1 MTTTDGMTTN
11 NTGSSQG
18 NYDYW
23 LCMFYS
29 TVNNIQA
36 ISLRPYLSLEK
47 IGVLWET
54 NYLYLICYMHIGHF
68 LSEGLC
74 LTPQK
79 LDLYFYTPG
88 FLALD
93 LLK

>member
-1 MTTTDGMTTN
+1 M
-11 NTGSSQG
+11 
-18 NYDYW
+18 
-23 LCMFYS
+23 LF
-29 TVNNIQA
+29 I
-36 ISLRPYLSLEK
+36 IK

-79 LDLYFYTPG
+79 LDLYVYTPG
-88 FLALD
+88 
-93 LLK
+93 